1 VARSIATA
9 IGSGIFA
16 FAIALMF
23 AGIMSRLET
32 SGEGVGAARAREGE
46 GEGSARVR
54 MEVKR
59 ILAVGQKRGVFAAG
73 VRRNFMAAL
82 RGFLI
87 CRRY

>member
-1 VARSIATA
+1 
-9 IGSGIFA
+9 
-16 FAIALMF
+16 MF

-32 SGEGVGAARAREGE
+32 SGEGVGAARARE

-73 VRRNFMAAL
+73 VRRNFSAAL